1 MYTGNILLVFK
12 RNSLIIIYIYIYSA
26 LLNCNFLFFCCF
38 CAVFDNNFAPY
49 FNLFFVSL

>member
-1 MYTGNILLVFK
+1 MYTGNILLIFK
-12 RNSLIIIYIYIYSA
+12 RNSLIIIYIYIYIVRFWNIIS
-26 LLNCNFLFFCCF
+26 FFCCF